1 MSDKERQ
8 KKKKLLGTDII
19 FMNLPYLLFLAFLG
33 VIYIANTHAAERK
46 LRQVQYT
53 KKEIKEAKWEYIY
66 IQQKIMHGST
76 QSELLKK
83 LDQVDLQENR
93 AVPQKLKIEKG

>member
-1 MSDKERQ
+1 MSGKETQ
-8 KKKKLLGTDII
+8 KRKKLLGTDII

-46 LRQVQYT
+46 LRQAQYV

-83 LDQVDLQENR
+83 LKKGDLKENR
-93 AVPQKLKIEKG
+93 SIPQKLKVERR